1 MDPDPKPKSMAKCR
15 KHSDWDKWKAAIE
28 IELCSLYEKEVFGP
42 VVHHLQ
48 KSSMKDANGSSS

>member
-28 IELCSLYEKEVFGP
+28 IELCPLYEKEVFG
-42 VVHHLQ
+42 L
-48 KSSMKDANGSSS
+48 